1 MTILLPIIIITKGV
15 VTMKYIKQI
24 LGISFISF
32 SVAAVGAQMDYQFN
46 SPAFNGAGYGTYV
59 LNIKQ
64 LEDQQKTANKAATDA
79 LAAQA
84 KADALNTPQAQF
96 VANLQSRIYSQL
108 ALQITNT
115 LYGTTGQPSCGSSC
129 GGTMDVGGNTMTWS
143 LNNATGK
150 INIHIT
156 NDSNPSQY
164 TDINV
169 PVGTFA
175 F

>member
-1 MTILLPIIIITKGV
+1 MYNNKKKLLGLVCLWLP
-15 VTMKYIKQI
+15 
-24 LGISFISF
+24 
-32 SVAAVGAQMDYQFN
+32 VAASAAQMDYQFN
-46 SPAFNGAGYGTYV
+46 SPSFNGSGYGTYV
-59 LNIKQ
+59 LTIKQ
-64 LEDQQKTANKAATDA
+64 LEDQAKTTNKAAADA
-79 LAAQA
+79 LAQQAQA
-84 KADALNTPQAQF
+84 AASNTPQAQF

-115 LYGTTGQPSCGSSC
+115 LYGATGQPSCGANC
-129 GGTMDVGGNTMTWS
+129 GGTMSVGGNTMTWS

-156 NDSNPSQY
+156 NDSNPNQY

>member
-1 MTILLPIIIITKGV
+1 MIKKIIKTLTIGTVVLLSLPV
-15 VTMKYIKQI
+15 
-24 LGISFISF
+24 LS
-32 SVAAVGAQMDYQFN
+32 AQLDYQFN
-46 SPAFNGAGYGTYV
+46 SPSFNGNGYGTYV
-59 LNIKQ
+59 LTVKQ
-64 LEDQQKTANKAATDA
+64 LEDQAKTANKAAADA
-79 LAAQA
+79 LAQQA
-84 KADALNTPQAQF
+84 ATAAANTPQAQF
-96 VANLQSRIYSQL
+96 VASLQSRIYSQL

-115 LYGTTGQPSCGSSC
+115 LYGATGQPSCGNNC

-143 LNNATGK
+143 LNAATGK

-156 NDSNPSQY
+156 NDSNPNQY

>member
-1 MTILLPIIIITKGV
+1 MYNNKKKLLGLVCLWLP
-15 VTMKYIKQI
+15 
-24 LGISFISF
+24 
-32 SVAAVGAQMDYQFN
+32 VAASAAQMDYQFN
-46 SPAFNGAGYGTYV
+46 SPSFNGSGYGTYV
-59 LNIKQ
+59 LTIKQ
-64 LEDQQKTANKAATDA
+64 LEDQAKTTNKAAADA
-79 LAAQA
+79 LAQQSQA
-84 KADALNTPQAQF
+84 ASSNTPQSQF

-115 LYGTTGQPSCGSSC
+115 LYGATGQPSCGANC
-129 GGTMDVGGNTMTWS
+129 GGTMSVGGNTMTWS

-156 NDSNPSQY
+156 NDSNPNQY

>member
-15 VTMKYIKQI
+15 GSMKFVKQI
-24 LGISFISF
+24 LGVGLICVSA
-32 SVAAVGAQMDYQFN
+32 AAVSAQMDYQFN

-64 LEDQQKTANKAATDA
+64 LEDQAKATNKASADA
-79 LAAQA
+79 LAQQAQA
-84 KADALNTPQAQF
+84 AAANTPQAQF

-115 LYGTTGQPSCGSSC
+115 LYGATGQPSCGNNC
-129 GGTMDVGGNTMTWS
+129 GGTMSVGGNTMTWS
-143 LNNATGK
+143 LNSATGK